1 MFRLILIL
9 VKFILFP
16 LSATKKDI
24 LLLTLTV
31 KKENTILLRSLKS
44 RRKRAKFRFADK
56 VFYSIV
62 KMLRGNISRHS
73 TIVKPETPTD
83 TKQLILQMKNA
94 NLYWEIKR
102 IQGELMKVGIFL
114 DKKTISKI
122 LREFRRKG
130 KVRKSLTWSQFI
142 KNHLETLYAAA
153 RVISLR

>member
-1 MFRLILIL
+1 MFRLILII

-62 KMLRGNISRHS
+62 KMLRGNISCHF
-73 TIVKPETPTD
+73 TIVKPETVLKWTRDLIKRYWTFPSQKKKRGRPETAVE
-83 TKQLILQMKNA
+83 TKQLIVQMKNE
-94 NLYWEIKR
+94 NLYWGIKR
-102 IQGELMKVGIFL
+102 IEGELMKVGIFL
-114 DKKTISKI
+114 DKNTISKI
-122 LREFRRKG
+122 L
-130 KVRKSLTWSQFI
+130 
-142 KNHLETLYAAA
+142 
-153 RVISLR
+153 